1 MKNNTQ
7 AHQTSAC
14 VLFIVL
20 RQKGLHLK
28 QVKPFSLKNKK
39 VNKTVYLYKNII
51 IKYTLN
57 IDITGNI
64 WYNNLCKKDIKVHR
78 HQNIRKISWCPATEY
93 WKYSVALWLIYSV
106 L

>member
-1 MKNNTQ
+1 M
-7 AHQTSAC
+7 
-14 VLFIVL
+14 
-20 RQKGLHLK
+20 
-28 QVKPFSLKNKK
+28 KPFSLKNKK
-39 VNKTVYLYKNII
+39 VNKIVYLYKNTI

-64 WYNNLCKKDIKVHR
+64 WYNKLYKKDIKVHR
-78 HQNIRKISWCPATEY
+78 HQNISTYFGVPLTEY